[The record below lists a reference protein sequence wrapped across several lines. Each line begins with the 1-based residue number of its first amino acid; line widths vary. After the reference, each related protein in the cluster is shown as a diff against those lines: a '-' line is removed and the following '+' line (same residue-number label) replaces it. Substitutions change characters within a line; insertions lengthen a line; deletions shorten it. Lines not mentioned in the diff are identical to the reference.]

1 MAGRQAA
8 PPQPNIFNP
17 DALEQIYAKQTFG
30 GPEQSGLAYAF
41 LKNAQNNRMDAQQ
54 AYLHDLRMA
63 NAMNVMLEQGDQQND
78 LNKTIMTQ
86 GVEASDKLGIP
97 LDALKAF
104 QMLVSDPNKAGA
116 VTGLTT
122 DKMRAQ
128 IAKMQAEAAAAG
140 RSGAAHEPT
149 IDTTTEISPF
159 GVVTK
164 ITGKRGAKVSE
175 DLIDQQRGISNRQSA
190 KQLTEVPRTVRDAA
204 GNYYRMREQRGE

>member
-41 LKNAQNNRMDAQQ
+41 LKNAQGNRMDAQQ
-54 AYLHDLRMA
+54 AYLQDLRMA

-104 QMLVSDPNKAGA
+104 GMLVSDPNKAGA

-122 DKMRAQ
+122 DKLRAQ

-140 RSGAAHEPT
+140 QRGANSGPT
-149 IDTTTEISPF
+149 VDTTWSINPLGAEAK
-159 GVVTK
+159 V
-164 ITGKRGAKVSE
+164 TGKKGAVVSE
-175 DLIDQQRGISNRQSA
+175 DVLERNRQTA
-190 KQLTEVPRTVRDAA
+190 RRLTERQQSEYPESVRRQYRTFMTDREPRD
-204 GNYYRMREQRGE
+204 